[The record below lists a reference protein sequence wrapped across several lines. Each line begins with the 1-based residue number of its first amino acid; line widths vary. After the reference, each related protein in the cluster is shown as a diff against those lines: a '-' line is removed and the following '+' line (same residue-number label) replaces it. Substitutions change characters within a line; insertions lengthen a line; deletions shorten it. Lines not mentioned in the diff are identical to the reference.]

1 MTPNQPNAPPLTPIG
16 EAFELVPGALYE
28 CVGHQVDRNG
38 KLAEVP
44 GRYLGKAPKTPKQNK
59 HSGQRMADAPTINTA
74 IAPSLPAVPLTPAA
88 VQPPATQPAAP
99 RQRTP
104 RRAKAARRDY
114 RRFPQKPPPLVI
126 VNEPWTAGQWAAL
139 IVVLALVVAGLW
151 LSSAGAEQK
160 KWERIEG
167 AARAIQGR

>member
-1 MTPNQPNAPPLTPIG
+1 VTPNQPPAAPPLVPIG
-16 EAFELVPGALYE
+16 GQIELLGMTFEV
-28 CVGHQVDRNG
+28 VDHTTDARGNTI
-38 KLAEVP
+38 EVP
-44 GRYLGKAPKTPKQNK
+44 GKCLGKAPKKSNK
-59 HSGQRMADAPTINTA
+59 HSGQRMADAPTLNTA
-74 IAPSLPAVPLTPAA
+74 TAPSLPAVPLTPAA

-126 VNEPWTAGQWAAL
+126 VNEPWTAGHWAAL
-139 IVVLALVVAGLW
+139 IVVLALVVAGIW

>member
-1 MTPNQPNAPPLTPIG
+1 MT
-16 EAFELVPGALYE
+16 FEV
-28 CVGHQVDRNG
+28 VDHTTDARGNTV
-38 KLAEVP
+38 EVP
-44 GRYLGKAPKTPKQNK
+44 GKCLGKAPKKSNK
-59 HSGQRMADAPTINTA
+59 HSGQRMADAPTLNTA
-74 IAPSLPAVPLTPAA
+74 TAPSLPAVPLTPAA
-88 VQPPATQPAAP
+88 P
-99 RQRTP
+99 RQPKP
-104 RRAKAARRDY
+104 RRRPPRRDY